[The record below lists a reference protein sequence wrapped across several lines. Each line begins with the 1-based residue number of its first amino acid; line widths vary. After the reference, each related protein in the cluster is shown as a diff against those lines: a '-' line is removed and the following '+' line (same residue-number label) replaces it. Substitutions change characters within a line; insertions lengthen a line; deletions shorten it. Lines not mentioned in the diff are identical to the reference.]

1 MTEALSRQVGGNH
14 YIATGMQPFEFT
26 MANGWDGA
34 AHTILKYISRYHLDG
49 GREDLEKAM
58 HVAELRRD
66 LLAKT
71 QRELLHPFSVHNG
84 AIVAPIGY
92 EPLGDEDPRI
102 AIEVYVER
110 NTHLIPEATH
120 ALVWLDQWVRYVPVK
135 QTHAHTRYCSK
146 LIIAIQKIID
156 KTYGDPA

>member
-1 MTEALSRQVGGNH
+1 MSTALSRQVGGSH
-14 YIATGMQPFEFT
+14 YVDTGMQPFEFT
-26 MANGWDGA
+26 LANGWDGA
-34 AHTILKYISRYHLDG
+34 AHTILKYLSRYTLDG

-58 HVAELRRD
+58 HVAEIRRD

-84 AIVAPIGY
+84 SIVAPIGY

-102 AIEVYVER
+102 AMEIYVER
-110 NTHLIPEATH
+110 NKHLSPEAAH
-120 ALVWLDQWVRYVPVK
+120 ALVWLDQWVRHTPTK
-135 QTHAHTRYCSK
+135 HAHTHYCSK

-156 KTYGDPA
+156 RTYGDPQ